1 MRDSG
6 GVGASARWR
15 AGQFGALGTR
25 EPHRDSERVLRAQR
39 PIPTSE
45 FHVVPMGRQLL
56 RDDPIVLIGLIAY
69 AYLWIRTNCSAVMPK
84 IAKQTIDLPAQCSRT
99 KVM

>member
-6 GVGASARWR
+6 GGGAIARWR
-15 AGQFGALGTR
+15 AGQVGALGTR
-25 EPHRDSERVLRAQR
+25 EPHRDSERVLCAQR

-45 FHVVPMGRQLL
+45 FYVMGRQLL
-56 RDDPIVLIGLIAY
+56 RDDPNVPIGLISY
-69 AYLWIRTNCSAVMPK
+69 AYLWMPK

-99 KVM
+99 KVN